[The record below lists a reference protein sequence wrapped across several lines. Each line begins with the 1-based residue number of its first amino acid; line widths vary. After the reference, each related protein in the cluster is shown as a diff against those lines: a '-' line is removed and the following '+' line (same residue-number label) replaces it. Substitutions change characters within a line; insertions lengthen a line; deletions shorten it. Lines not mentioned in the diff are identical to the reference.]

1 MKKVVSFLLSL
12 AFVLAVPF
20 SAMASDGLA
29 LNIDRNDVSHGV
41 SEDLYG
47 ITLSDIGLTADMV
60 QNGSFESVTDYS
72 CIGWDLSN
80 TVSMSANNSVF
91 SNNPNHAVVHT
102 QNKAVIRNTGF
113 DGAMHFEKGVTYEL
127 SLMVNNV
134 DFDGIIG
141 AFLDSKGNDGKIV
154 QLTNGTAPIKQWTSL
169 SARIKADE
177 TSDGSLAL
185 VFEGNG
191 DIGIDMVSLVPTNSY
206 GYDSDSWRY
215 TSLRSDVVES
225 IKALNPSFIRFVGG
239 CTVESLDYSW
249 KNTIGSLDS
258 RLQFVDENENVKSCA
273 MGYHEYFQLCEDL
286 DATPVPTV
294 GAGVMC
300 QHNGDY
306 EKYVDAHNRLNM
318 SDEEFRAYLK
328 NERGMDSGRI
338 NAYIGEIE
346 NLGVKSE
353 KDFDKYIASSSIKP
367 GTTEFTNYVQ
377 DVLDLIEY
385 ANGDSTTSY
394 WGALRS
400 LNGHEKPFGIKYLAI
415 GSNNYGEVYE
425 RNFNAISKAVRDKY
439 PDVVL
444 VGSGDFSGAMRDEY
458 FTITDDM
465 LLENNTRFDS
475 ADRDSRGVI
484 VGEYSSD
491 RIGTMSSAVNE
502 ACFMTGVEANS
513 DIVKMAGYYPAL
525 SFDESSLI
533 NLSTTDIVHTPN
545 YFNQMI
551 FANNVGTKFVDTS
564 LASDDVYQSVTVD
577 ENAQVLYV
585 KLVNSSSSSQSV
597 RLSLSNFGDINKASA
612 ITLGNRFG
620 DAFNSAKKQAVA
632 PEVEDLDLDA
642 DGVKVTLGGNSV
654 NVIRIAYGENDGT
667 ALWQIPDAINTDT
680 KAYVPR
686 SIKLLLVV
694 FVPAFIVGSMIGF
707 LVYTKLLKKRGNS
720 KDV

>member
-12 AFVLAVPF
+12 ALALAIPF

-80 TVSMSANNSVF
+80 TVSMSANNSV
-91 SNNPNHAVVHT
+91 SDNNPNHAIVHT
-102 QNKAVIRNTGF
+102 QNKAIIRNTGF

-154 QLTNGTAPIKQWTSL
+154 QLNNGTAPIKQWTSL

-258 RLQFVDENENVKSCA
+258 RLQLVDENENVKSCA

-306 EKYVDAHNRLNM
+306 EKYVDAYNRLNM
-318 SDEEFRAYLK
+318 SDDEFRAYLK
-328 NERGMDSGRI
+328 NERCMDSGRI
-338 NAYIGEIE
+338 NAYIGEID

-394 WGALRS
+394 WGVLRS

-444 VGSGDFSGAMRDEY
+444 VGSGDISSAMRDEY

-502 ACFMTGVEANS
+502 ACFMTSVEANS
-513 DIVKMAGYYPAL
+513 DIVKMAGYSPVL